1 MARRSCFKK
10 RSLAGRERVL
20 GPEHPETLIS
30 VNNLAGLFRAQG
42 RYDEAEPLYKRALAA
57 KERVLGPEHFDT
69 LVSVHSLA
77 TLFKLQGRYSEAEL
91 LYKRAVEGSERAIGP
106 EHPHTLISVNALAD
120 LFIEQGRYDEAE
132 PLYTR
137 ALAGRERVL
146 GPEHPDTLESVNNL
160 ADLFNSQGRY
170 DEAEPLYLRALA
182 GRLAVLPRDHPS
194 LVSSYEGIAK
204 LIEAQQ
210 GDQAKAAYLRKRAV
224 NALQSVRQNMAD
236 LDPETQR
243 SFLKKHRSTY
253 ITLQEVLVTQ
263 GRFAE
268 AEQVGRMLKEVEYT
282 AFVRGATDASTGEQL
297 AMTRQEREWDEQL
310 TQWLATPNEIA
321 GQLAILRSKERDE
334 GALSA
339 LEQKQFADLDNAYG
353 QAYEEFFTLVTQWTS
368 DTQSF
373 ESATIER
380 EVEELELEKSR
391 ALRRMLRDIGPDV
404 ALLQAVAFEG
414 GLHLFLVTGDA
425 FVHEEVKVTRDEL
438 FETIFEARQRIDEGR
453 DPDIASSEHRAK
465 ELHQPLGQLY
475 QWLIAPIEDEL
486 ASAGTKTLMLNL
498 QGQIRYLPFAALWDG
513 EAYLTQKLQLALYT
527 PAAKTRYDEPA
538 PLSRAQGFGLSQ
550 AVSGFSPLPGV
561 PLELEYVFGTPA
573 KPGVFEGDYLLD
585 EGFTRASFEEGLS
598 TPQPVVHLAT
608 HFQIRP
614 GDEAASFL
622 LLGDGSR
629 VSIAAINRSYKY
641 SFEGV
646 ELLTLSACETALG
659 AEATGMEIEGFG
671 ALAQN
676 KGAASV
682 MASLWQVSDAAAPEF
697 MQSFYRGI
705 VADNLSKAGALQRTQ
720 SAMIQSET
728 FKDPFYW
735 APFVIM
741 GNWR

>member
-1 MARRSCFKK
+1 MLYK
-10 RSLAGRERVL
+10 RALAGRERVL
-20 GPEHPETLIS
+20 GPDHPITLTA
-30 VNNLAGLFRAQG
+30 VNNLATLFIKQG
-42 RYDEAEPLYKRALAA
+42 RYDEAEPLYKRALA
-57 KERVLGPEHFDT
+57 
-69 LVSVHSLA
+69 
-77 TLFKLQGRYSEAEL
+77 
-91 LYKRAVEGSERAIGP
+91 
-106 EHPHTLISVNALAD
+106 
-120 LFIEQGRYDEAE
+120 
-132 PLYTR
+132 
-137 ALAGRERVL
+137 GRERVL
-146 GPEHPDTLESVNNL
+146 GPKHPNTLASVNNL
-160 ADLFNSQGRY
+160 ADLFYSQGWF

-182 GRLAVLPRDHPS
+182 GRLAVLPDDHPS

-210 GDQAKAAYLRKRAV
+210 GDQAKAVYLRKRAV

-236 LDPETQR
+236 LDRETQR

-253 ITLQEVLVTQ
+253 ITLQEAFVTQ

-282 AFVRGATDASTGEQL
+282 AFVRGATDVATGEQL
-297 AMTRQEREWDEQL
+297 AMTRQEREWDAQL
-310 TQWLATPNEIA
+310 TQWLETPNEIA

-339 LEQKQFADLDNAYG
+339 LEQKQFADLDDAYG
-353 QAYEEFFTLVTQWTS
+353 QAYDAFFTLVTQWTS

-373 ESATIER
+373 ESETIER
-380 EVEELELEKSR
+380 EVEDLELEKSR

-453 DPDIASSEHRAK
+453 DPDIASSEYRAK
-465 ELHQPLGQLY
+465 ELHEPLGQLY

-527 PAAKTRYDEPA
+527 PAANTRYDEPA
-538 PLSRAQGFGLSQ
+538 PLSRAVGFGLSR

-561 PLELEYVFGTPA
+561 PLELEYVFGTQA
-573 KPGVFEGDYLLD
+573 KPGVFEGEYLLD
-585 EGFTRASFEEGLS
+585 ESFTRASFEEGLS
-598 TPQPVVHLAT
+598 SPQPVVHLAT

-614 GDEAASFL
+614 GDEASSFL

-659 AEATGMEIEGFG
+659 AESTGMEIEGFG

-697 MQSFYRGI
+697 MQSFYQGI
-705 VADNLSKAGALQRTQ
+705 VADNLSKAGALQRAQ
-720 SAMIQSET
+720 SVMIQSET
-728 FKDPFYW
+728 FQDPFYW